1 MNRIN
6 PIKII
11 WIELSL
17 ILIAENYK
25 NYEIII
31 IHCGNIQIINN
42 DAYMIWIFKKFND
55 NQN

>member
-31 IHCGNIQIINN
+31 IHYGNIQIINN